1 VSEAERG
8 VLIQNGLAFSE
19 LLEHRAVGFAIVD
32 ACCHRHQLLGI
43 DQGSR

>member
-1 VSEAERG
+1 

-19 LLEHRAVGFAIVD
+19 LLEHRAVGFPIVD
-32 ACCHRHQLLGI
+32 AYCHCHLLLAI